1 MLFWAIL
8 VIVATGFALTRLR
21 RPFVGFGVAS
31 IGAILAGCLALAA
44 CYVYLTV
51 FQPPRQP
58 RADADW
64 SGLASVILYVFL
76 IPGVSA
82 IIGFGLGIGYA
93 FWRERSLPGRSP
105 KEPGPLDL

>member
-8 VIVATGFALTRLR
+8 VIAAIGFALTRLH
-21 RPFVGFGVAS
+21 RPFVGLGVAS
-31 IGAILAGCLALAA
+31 IGATLAGCLALAA

-64 SGLASVILYVFL
+64 SGFASVILYIFL
-76 IPGVSA
+76 VPGVSV
-82 IIGFGLGIGYA
+82 IIGFGLGLGYA
-93 FWRERSLPGRSP
+93 FWREHSLPEGSP